1 MLTDSRRLPDEAALE
16 RELRTLA
23 RAIAYPQT
31 PDLVAS
37 VGAALTEPE
46 TPDRRRSGWRLFR
59 RSSLV
64 AIAALLALAAG
75 VLAVGFGL
83 RGLSIVFVDSPPQP
97 IGHDLQLGE
106 PTTLAEAQAEAP
118 FRILLPSD
126 IGEPDAVYADDRSG
140 VYRVSLVYRSDNA
153 SSADEEVGMLLTQF
167 AARPDID
174 VAVKQVGPGTSVEH
188 LTVTGQPGFWISGE
202 PHALAYLDE
211 GGRAIEDR
219 VRLVGDVLL
228 WQRGEVTLR
237 LEGAVSMEAALEF
250 AQSTK

>member
-1 MLTDSRRLPDEAALE
+1 MTDSRRLPDEAALE
-16 RELRTLA
+16 RELRELA
-23 RAIAYPQT
+23 PAIAYPET

-37 VGAALTEPE
+37 VGAALAQ
-46 TPDRRRSGWRLFR
+46 PDAPGRRRSGRRLFR

-64 AIAALLALAAG
+64 AIAALLALAGG

-106 PTTLAEAQAEAP
+106 PMTLAEAQAEAP
-118 FRILLPSD
+118 FRILLPSE
-126 IGEPDAVYADDRSG
+126 IGEPDAVYADDRPG

-153 SSADEEVGMLLTQF
+153 SSADEEVGLLLTQF
-167 AARPDID
+167 IARPDSD
-174 VAVKQVGPGTSVEH
+174 VAVKQVGPGASVEH
-188 LTVTGQPGFWISGE
+188 LIVAGQPAFWITGE
-202 PHALAYLDE
+202 PHALAYLNAS
-211 GGRAIEDR
+211 GRAIEDR

-237 LEGAVSMEAALEF
+237 LEGAASREAALEF
-250 AQSTK
+250 AQSTE